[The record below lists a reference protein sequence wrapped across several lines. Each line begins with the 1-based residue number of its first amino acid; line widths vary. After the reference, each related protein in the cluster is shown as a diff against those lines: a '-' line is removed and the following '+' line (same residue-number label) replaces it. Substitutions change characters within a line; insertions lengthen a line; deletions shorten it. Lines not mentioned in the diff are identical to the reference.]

1 MISYFIPLIAF
12 WFARVTGVPQKFKFA
27 FKRRV
32 KPFDCPFCFSFW
44 LALVHEICTGF
55 DVDSLWY
62 FPLCSLFA
70 YIIVLIAGKLKLPLN
85 V

>member
-12 WFARVTGVPQKFKFA
+12 WFARVTGVPQKVSFA

-32 KPFDCPFCFSFW
+32 KPFDCPFCLSFW
-44 LALVHEICTGF
+44 LALTHEICTGF

-62 FPLCSLFA
+62 IPVCSL
-70 YIIVLIAGKLKLPLN
+70 IGWILELIAGKLKLPLN